1 MDRDCCRAGR
11 SQQIA
16 GKSWAHEHGP
26 SVALESFAQAASPG
40 NSNTMPN
47 TSIHGAATAGTVP
60 SGDDLMRAL
69 IAAASALCGSMP
81 RLSDCR
87 VLAYRDSLPPGLVG
101 SFVPVLGRDSSIHVG
116 ILSDV
121 CSCDALA
128 WLVEGGTTRSDLG
141 TRTALSNLTQR
152 LACGLAWASEGGALT
167 VGDAVFVDGIV
178 RRTRTA
184 CIRAVEV
191 VFGVTRATL
200 VVTGPEAL
208 IQSDWPGMDRR
219 LRSRMERERA

>member
-1 MDRDCCRAGR
+1 LQELASKPEIFREIPR
-11 SQQIA
+11 SPA
-16 GKSWAHEHGP
+16 WPARCKGELRR
-26 SVALESFAQAASPG
+26 ALELG

-47 TSIHGAATAGTVP
+47 TSMHCTATAAAGTVP

-69 IAAASALCGSMP
+69 IGAASTLCESTP
-81 RLSDCR
+81 RLSECR

-101 SFVPVLGRDSSIHVG
+101 SFVPVLGQDSSIHVG

-128 WLVEGGTTRSDLG
+128 WLLEGGVTRSDLE

-152 LACGLAWASEGGALT
+152 LARGLAMTSGCGALT
-167 VGDAVFVDGIV
+167 VGEAVFVDGII
-178 RRTRTA
+178 RRTRNA

-208 IQSDWPGMDRR
+208 IQSDWPGMDRGK
-219 LRSRMERERA
+219 RSRTERERA